1 MPAASAPRRMNH
13 VLSFLVAFT
22 AVAALDSCTSE
33 NQSGSEAVATLRF
46 GAIPDHDAIALRSK
60 YQPFAN
66 YLSERLGVKVK
77 YVASTDYAASVA
89 MFINDE
95 IQFAWF
101 GGLTGVQAR
110 DRVPGAEA
118 VAMGQQDAAFRSY
131 FIVPK
136 DSSIKAGS
144 AFPKDA
150 AGTKFTFGSESS
162 TSGRLM
168 PEYFIRDATGKSPA
182 EFFAQVN
189 FSSSHDKTIDLVKKG
204 VWDIGVVNFIT
215 YDKQVKSGKLQQAD
229 CPIVWTTPK
238 YADYQFTVRP
248 KLDERFGAG
257 FTAKLTKA
265 FLEMDSKMAA
275 AFARDKMIP
284 AKNADFDGIRTVA
297 RQLGMTR

>member
-1 MPAASAPRRMNH
+1 MFQFRLRFP
-13 VLSFLVAFT
+13 VL
-22 AVAALDSCTSE
+22 AALASLLSCCAKAPSVT
-33 NQSGSEAVATLRF
+33 TLKF
-46 GAIPDHDAIALRSK
+46 SAIPDHGATALRAK
-60 YQPFAN
+60 YEPFAN
-66 YLSERLGVKVK
+66 YLAEKLGVEVE

-110 DRVPGAEA
+110 EKVSGAQA
-118 VAMGQQDAAFRSY
+118 VAMGKKDAEFQSY

-136 DSSIKAGS
+136 NSPLKAG
-144 AFPKDA
+144 AEFPKGA
-150 AGTKFTFGSESS
+150 AGKKFTFGSESS

-168 PEYFIRDATGKSPA
+168 PEHFIRDATGRSPE
-182 EFFAQVN
+182 EFFGQVN
-189 FSSSHDKTIDLVKKG
+189 FSGSHDKTIDLVSKG
-204 VWDIGVVNFIT
+204 MWEIGVVNFIT
-215 YDKQVKSGKLQQAD
+215 YDKQVASGKLKKED

-248 KLDERFGAG
+248 QLDQRFGEG

-265 FLEMDSKMAA
+265 LIDMSPEMAA
-275 AFARDKMIP
+275 GFARDSMIP
-284 AKNADFDGIRTVA
+284 AKNADFDGILAVA